1 MASRV
6 TVEHYS
12 AYVLLLLF
20 QRLVGNLLNS
30 GNSSPMPG
38 GGTRPDGL
46 VGMVQ
51 GFATCS
57 QTKGLWLSLHAS
69 PGILEWKACLLF
81 WSEWSQLSKYSPS
94 GNMPGSGY
102 RQARGILIAS
112 FFSPFVS
119 V

>member
-6 TVEHYS
+6 TAEHYS

-20 QRLVGNLLNS
+20 QRLVGNLLNA
-30 GNSSPMPG
+30 GNSSPKPG

-57 QTKGLWLSLHAS
+57 QTKGL
-69 PGILEWKACLLF
+69 
-81 WSEWSQLSKYSPS
+81 
-94 GNMPGSGY
+94 
-102 RQARGILIAS
+102 
-112 FFSPFVS
+112 
-119 V
+119 